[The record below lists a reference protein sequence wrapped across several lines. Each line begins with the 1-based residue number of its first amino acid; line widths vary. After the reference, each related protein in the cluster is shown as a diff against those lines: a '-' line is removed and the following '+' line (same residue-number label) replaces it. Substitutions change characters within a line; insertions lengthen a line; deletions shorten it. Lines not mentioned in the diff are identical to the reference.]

1 MKNYWLDRI
10 EKKKEEEADTDME
23 YFKKALQKLASYP
36 ANIKWQPIIST
47 PKTSAFA
54 VGDVVEKDGT
64 NMTVSAADD
73 DGFVKCQWFVDCELN
88 EAVFREEDLKKAKSI
103 AQWDFQTALGD
114 TIRDKYES
122 EYVAVVEIKQGPG
135 DLYFY
140 CPKVPSPEEK
150 PVALDP
156 DTFIPKKGILTRYGK
171 KLLEEGAK
179 YYGKVNINEL

>member
-1 MKNYWLDRI
+1 MKNYWLNRI
-10 EKKKEEEADTDME
+10 EKREEKKDQEDIE

-36 ANIKWQPIIST
+36 SNVKWQPVASST
-47 PKTSAFA
+47 KSTSTFA

-64 NMTVSAADD
+64 NMTVGAVDD
-73 DGFVKCQWFVDCELN
+73 DGFVKCQWFVDCELKQ
-88 EAVFREEDLKKAKSI
+88 AVFREEDLKKVDSV

-114 TIRDKYES
+114 TIRDKHKG
-122 EYVAVVEIKQGPG
+122 EYVSVVEIKQGPV
-135 DLYFY
+135 Y
-140 CPKVPSPEEK
+140 CPKVPSE

-156 DTFIPKKGILTRYGK
+156 DTFIPRKGILTRYGK

>member
-1 MKNYWLDRI
+1 MKNYWLNRI
-10 EKKKEEEADTDME
+10 EKREEKKDQEDIE
-23 YFKKALQKLASYP
+23 YFKKALQKLAQYP
-36 ANIKWQPIIST
+36 SNVKWQPVTST
-47 PKTSAFA
+47 KTTAFA

-64 NMTVSAADD
+64 NMTVGAVDD

-88 EAVFREEDLKKAKSI
+88 EAVFREEDLKKVKPL

-114 TIRDKYES
+114 TIRDKYKG
-122 EYVAVVEIKQGPG
+122 EYVSVVEIKQGPG

-156 DTFIPKKGILTRYGK
+156 DTFIPRKGILTRYGK